1 MNELTWETADEIALA
16 LAKRVQKIRRRRKIS
31 QEALSSKCGVSLGS
45 VKRFENTGLIAFLSL
60 VKIAMALD
68 ISDEIKELF
77 KEVPYLTIEEVI
89 RENR

>member
-45 VKRFENTGLIAFLSL
+45 VKRFETTGLIAFLSL